1 MKVLIT
7 GGRGQLGREL
17 QRTVPEEI
25 DAVALG
31 EGECDITSMQSIDQ
45 VVADIEPALIINA
58 AAYTAVDDAESD
70 PDFANQVNA
79 DGIENLARAAQTCKA
94 RIIHVSTDFV
104 FDGESV
110 HPYTPD
116 SRVNPINAY
125 GRSKAEGERR
135 LAAVD
140 LENAAIV
147 RTSWVYSATG
157 KNFVKMMLG
166 LMRQQ
171 PTMRVVVDQIGC
183 PTWAKGLA
191 GAIWDLGSLP
201 ALSGIY
207 HWTDS
212 GVASWYDFSC
222 AIRDEAFAQELL
234 DTPPEIIPLATADYP
249 TPAKRPALSV
259 LDKTSTWDLL
269 GYRAPHWRAQ
279 LKLMLAELKNSQ
291 DA

>member
-135 LAAVD
+135 PGRCRPGERSDCADV
-140 LENAAIV
+140 
-147 RTSWVYSATG
+147 
-157 KNFVKMMLG
+157 MG
-166 LMRQQ
+166 LFRNWKKLRQND
-171 PTMRVVVDQIGC
+171 VG
-183 PTWAKGLA
+183 
-191 GAIWDLGSLP
+191 
-201 ALSGIY
+201 
-207 HWTDS
+207 TD
-212 GVASWYDFSC
+212 A
-222 AIRDEAFAQELL
+222 
-234 DTPPEIIPLATADYP
+234 ATAHN
-249 TPAKRPALSV
+249 ASGR
-259 LDKTSTWDLL
+259 
-269 GYRAPHWRAQ
+269 
-279 LKLMLAELKNSQ
+279 
-291 DA
+291 